1 MSISERDQQI
11 RQTHAPLIQ
20 QVVKACL
27 QADEREK
34 LEPMLQM
41 AREQGWHDLVQ
52 RIEAILQGQRDESL
66 LLNLDEEDRVI
77 IDAILQGIQNPET
90 LPDPEVQADAA
101 VAAPGLAHMIHAANH
116 GDSQAL
122 QALSNMAEYMIQ
134 VPGDMRLLGG
144 IINRLMEGE
153 RDPAVLSRGM
163 GPSGQQLVQNILDE
177 LNQLSPQ

>member
-27 QADEREK
+27 QAEERER

-77 IDAILQGIQNPET
+77 IQSILQGIQNPET
-90 LPDPEVQADAA
+90 LPDASVQADPT

-116 GDSQAL
+116 GDSEAL
-122 QALSNMAEYMIQ
+122 QALANMAEYMIQ

-144 IINRLMEGE
+144 IINRLLQGE
-153 RDPAVLSRGM
+153 RDPKILCEGM
-163 GPSGQQLVQNILDE
+163 GPSGEQLVLNILDE